1 LIVTTEVTEPTGSQT
16 EERGNGDERG
26 AADSAR
32 FAGHRAYERTKHKP
46 LSSRVRFVFGPLVCP
61 GRRRR
66 QSAAAR
72 SPASSIRPFVP
83 VPPFPRLWKPLPPRS
98 PSPRR

>member
-66 QSAAAR
+66 QSAAR
-72 SPASSIRPFVP
+72 TIPSQLNRPV
-83 VPPFPRLWKPLPPRS
+83 RPRS
-98 PSPRR
+98 PVSPFVKTVTSAISVAAA